1 MRSICEGVWAV
12 GGDGLSHDSDAA
24 IYLVEGSA
32 GAVLIDA
39 GTGRDSLAVRRNILA
54 AGVPLDTVSQLV
66 LTHCHVDHAAGVPAL
81 RAFLDLEVVAHA
93 ACTEILAPGEDP
105 RTAADWY
112 GMSMPAVRVNRSF
125 EGEPLTLSLGDRSL
139 VLHPWPGHSPGS
151 IVATLDLPGQRVL
164 FGQDVHGPIHRQ
176 LQSDW
181 SAWQTSLRALLEL
194 EADVLCEGHYGVIRG
209 RDAVAG
215 FIERFIE

>member
-1 MRSICEGVWAV
+1 MEAIVQGVWQV
-12 GGDGLSHDSDAA
+12 GGDGLSHGSDAA

-39 GTGRDSLAVRRNILA
+39 GTGRSSEAVRRNITA
-54 AGVPLDTVSQLV
+54 AGVPPARVRWLV
-66 LTHCHVDHAAGVPAL
+66 LTHCHVDHAAGVPGL
-81 RAFLDLEVVAHA
+81 RSFLDLEVIAHA
-93 ACTEILAPGEDP
+93 RCAEILAPGEDP

-112 GMSMPAVRVNRSF
+112 SMAMPAVQVDRPF
-125 EGEPLTLSLGDRSL
+125 EGRTELDLGDRTL
-139 VLHPWPGHSPGS
+139 ELHPWPGHSPGS

-181 SAWQTSLRALLEL
+181 SAWQASLRALLEL
-194 EADVLCEGHYGVIRG
+194 EADILCEGHYGVIHG
-209 RDAVAG
+209 KAAVAR
-215 FIERFIE
+215 FIERFLG